1 MKPTPIHDPLTWNR
15 LVAGLGGGHL
25 LQSWEWGQLKSKYG
39 WQAERLVWHDHDR
52 NPRAAAQVLRR
63 AISFPGLGDRLAVL
77 YCPRGP
83 ILDWSQQGLRQLVLT
98 DLATL
103 AVERGVISIKID
115 PDLPL
120 GYSIPGEKESK
131 EDPLG
136 KAAVEDL
143 LATGWRESAEQIQF
157 RNTLTLDLTL
167 SEDDLLAGMKQK
179 TRYNIRLASRRG
191 VRVRRGGQDDFDLL
205 YRMYA
210 ETSVRDGFAIRKPEY
225 YQDAWSAF
233 INAGLA
239 QPFMALV
246 EDEPV
251 AALIVYRFGEVATY
265 MYGMSRPSHRE
276 KMPNHLLQWEAI
288 LWAKEHGCTTY
299 DFWGAPDQL
308 DANDPMWGVYR
319 FKTGFGARFV
329 RTLGAWDFPVHPI
342 PYGLY
347 TIVKPRLMSILR
359 FKGRAQTRRHL
370 D

>member
-1 MKPTPIHDPLTWNR
+1 MKPTPIHDPPTWNR
-15 LVAGLGGGHL
+15 LIATLGGGHL

-39 WQAERLVWHDHDR
+39 WQAERFVWHNHDGK
-52 NPRAAAQVLRR
+52 PRAAAQVLRR
-63 AISFPGLGDRLAVL
+63 AISLPGLGDRLAVL

-83 ILDWSQQGLRQLVLT
+83 ILDWSDQDLRQLVFT

-103 AVERGVISIKID
+103 AVERGAISIKID

-120 GYSIPGEKESK
+120 GYGIPGEKGSE

-136 KAAVEDL
+136 KVVVEDL

-157 RNTLTLDLTL
+157 RNTLSLDLRL

-191 VRVRRGGQDDFDLL
+191 VQVRRGGQDDFDLL

-210 ETSVRDGFAIRKPEY
+210 ETSVRDRFAIRKPEY

-233 INAGLA
+233 INAELA
-239 QPFMALV
+239 QPFIALV
-246 EDEPV
+246 EDEPI

-265 MYGMSRPSHRE
+265 MYGMSRPYHRE

-308 DANDPMWGVYR
+308 DPQDPMWGVYR

-329 RTLGAWDFPVHPI
+329 RTMGAWDFPVHTV
-342 PYGLY
+342 PYWLY
-347 TIVKPRLMSILR
+347 TIAKPRLMSILR
-359 FKGRAQTRRHL
+359 FKGRAQTRQYL